1 MQLPNLY
8 SHETHE
14 FAACIHVMHWHSI
27 VCVNANT
34 QARLKNCHEP
44 NAFLPFSKGAGAF
57 R

>member
-44 NAFLPFSKGAGAF
+44 NAFPPFSKGAGAF